1 MKFIDTI
8 FAAHETFFSRSF
20 IFIDRHLMD
29 RLVNVNKGSIFNVR
43 EKRKRIVKLLRHTHV
58 AVTYLRSFS
67 IYFSSSSSEGRGR
80 HIYTNFMAH
89 FRRKNKVFHNFHNC
103 CHKNSVPMM
112 KKGRRKGR
120 ENRQSIFV
128 YSQQHLR
135 WKFTPLILSNLHK
148 LRT

>member
-29 RLVNVNKGSIFNVR
+29 RLVNVKKGSIFNVR

-112 KKGRRKGR
+112 KKRPKEGERKSP
-120 ENRQSIFV
+120 EHFCLQSATLEMKIH
-128 YSQQHLR
+128 SPHPIQS
-135 WKFTPLILSNLHK
+135 P
-148 LRT
+148 

>member
-29 RLVNVNKGSIFNVR
+29 RLVNVKKGSIFNVR

-89 FRRKNKVFHNFHNC
+89 FRRKIKFFIIFITVATKIPFQWW
-103 CHKNSVPMM
+103 KR
-112 KKGRRKGR
+112 GRRKGR